1 MSSSSPDRSEIPA
14 VLEFVR
20 VESLAYLT
28 DIDQRL
34 VRTQSAEQSAKSFCG
49 ALPDRGV
56 GALDALKTL
65 VERGLDA
72 TVTSAGPRFFH
83 YVIGGQTPASLGA
96 DSLAVALDQC
106 AGTWVS
112 SPLGVQLELIVI
124 DWLRDL
130 FELPEGFGGVLTT
143 GATMANFCG
152 LAAGRQWCGE
162 RLGHDIANE
171 GLASVDPI
179 PVFSSGYLHAAATK
193 PLAMLGFGRNAAQR
207 FTRDAVGRLDVQALE
222 EALRDLKGKP
232 AILAANAGE
241 VNAGDFDPID
251 TMADLAERY
260 NCWLHVD
267 GAFGLFARTSPES
280 LPLTTGCERAQ
291 SLTVDAHK
299 WMNVPYDC
307 GVSFVR
313 DQEMLAKNFTLFAD
327 YLPAPDDPQP
337 MISNF
342 SPESSRRARAFAIWS
357 TLKAYGRSGIRSMIE
372 QHLAL
377 TRRLADAVEAAPE
390 LELLAPA
397 QLNIVCFRLFD
408 KARSADE
415 LDRINT
421 ELGQALLED
430 GRVFAGM
437 TRYGGVTAMR
447 PAIVNWRTRAA
458 DVDLLLQVVR
468 EIGAK
473 LLGD

>member
-1 MSSSSPDRSEIPA
+1 MPSNYPERREIPE
-14 VLEFVR
+14 VLELVR
-20 VESLAYLT
+20 AESAAYLAS
-28 DIDQRL
+28 IDERL
-34 VRTQSAEQSAKSFCG
+34 VRKPNAEAAAEEFHGS
-49 ALPDRGV
+49 LPEQGV
-56 GALDALKTL
+56 GAVNALRDL
-65 VERGLDA
+65 VDRGLDA

-130 FELPEGFGGVLTT
+130 FELPEGMGGVLTT

-162 RLGHDIANE
+162 RMGHDIANE
-171 GLASVDPI
+171 GLAGMEQI
-179 PVFSSGYLHAAATK
+179 PVYSSGYLHAAATK
-193 PLAMLGFGRNAAQR
+193 PLAMLGFGRNAARR
-207 FTRDAVGRLDVQALE
+207 FTRDAVGRLDLEALE
-222 EALRDLKGKP
+222 NALSERNGKP
-232 AILAANAGE
+232 AILVGNAGD

-251 TMADLAERY
+251 AMADLAERY
-260 NCWLHVD
+260 NSWLHVD
-267 GAFGLFARTSPES
+267 GAFGLFARTTPES
-280 LPLTTGCERAQ
+280 APLAAGCERAH

-307 GVSFVR
+307 GISFVR
-313 DQEMLAKNFTLFAD
+313 DKEMLAKNFTLFAD
-327 YLPAPDDPQP
+327 YLPAPDDPHP
-337 MISNF
+337 MMSNF

-357 TLKAYGRSGIRSMIE
+357 TLKAYGREGIRVMIE
-372 QHLAL
+372 KHLAL
-377 TRRLADAVEAAPE
+377 TRRLAQGVEAAPE

-408 KARSADE
+408 ENRSADE
-415 LDRINT
+415 MDQINSA
-421 ELGQALLED
+421 LGEALLED

-447 PAIVNWRTRAA
+447 PAIVNWRTRES

-468 EIGAK
+468 ELGAK
-473 LLGD
+473 LLAN